1 MEGIMKTKFIDTTIG
16 VIDARDA
23 LILKKF
29 NMDRFPSE
37 VEISLNLA
45 TELASNS
52 STEERYIDISFIFKN
67 VVKFGLCALDY
78 FNENILD
85 TCFCEV
91 IDSDFLNQQESLVEK
106 GYKHYFLECYDE
118 VFEIVAQE
126 YDLILLDGLRIA
138 DEKMDKS
145 N

>member
-1 MEGIMKTKFIDTTIG
+1 MKTKFIDTTIG

-45 TELASNS
+45 TELASNI

-67 VVKFGLCALDY
+67 VVKFGLCA
-78 FNENILD
+78 
-85 TCFCEV
+85 
-91 IDSDFLNQQESLVEK
+91 
-106 GYKHYFLECYDE
+106 
-118 VFEIVAQE
+118 
-126 YDLILLDGLRIA
+126 
-138 DEKMDKS
+138 
-145 N
+145 